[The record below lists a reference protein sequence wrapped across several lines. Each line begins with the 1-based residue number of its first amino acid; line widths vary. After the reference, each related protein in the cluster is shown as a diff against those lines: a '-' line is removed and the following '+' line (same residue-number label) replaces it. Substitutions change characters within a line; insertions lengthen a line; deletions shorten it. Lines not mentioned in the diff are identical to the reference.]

1 VSVRSGFVR
10 NALRTALI
18 ATAVVA
24 ALIVVLCIA
33 VDAVVAHTLR
43 ASAEKRLSAE
53 LQQLVPGSGGRGLDE
68 PDLDD
73 PLLVWRLNDAG
84 NVVQSTPGAPALPA
98 RAKAA
103 AAPAEMSLAG
113 SEVLVAGTSFQGG
126 RLVGAIS
133 LTAESTSFTT
143 LLVTE
148 AVIGPILLVLV
159 FGGAFVVGRHAAGP
173 VERVRRRQLEF
184 TADASHELRTP
195 LAVIE
200 AETSLA
206 LAHLSA
212 GDAGAETIDRVAA
225 ETRRMRT
232 IVEDLLWLS
241 RFDSMPPDPVAEAVD
256 LATAVDV
263 GVGRFVTIA
272 DREGIQLDNLADVND
287 AALVDAPAE
296 YIDRLIGVLLDNA
309 CRYTPRGGRVS
320 VGVTR
325 ERQRVRLVVT
335 DTGPGFPKER
345 RDRLFDR
352 FHRGTSE
359 GDGAGLGLSI
369 ANAIVGATHARWE
382 IDDIPGGGTSVGVV
396 WHGSRTHLPDR
407 DDAQRG
413 TRARADG
420 SPGEVD
426 EIR

>member
-1 VSVRSGFVR
+1 VSASSGIAR
-10 NALRTALI
+10 NALRTALF

-24 ALIVVLCIA
+24 GLILVLCIA
-33 VDAVVAHTLR
+33 VDVVVAHTVR
-43 ASAEKRLSAE
+43 ASAERRLSAE
-53 LQQLVPGSGGRGLDE
+53 LHQLIPGSGDRALLE

-73 PLLVWRLNDAG
+73 PLLVWRLDDAG
-84 NVVQSTPGAPALPA
+84 NVVQSTPGAPALSE

-103 AAPAEMSLAG
+103 AAPAETWLAG
-113 SEVLVAGTSFQGG
+113 SDVLIAGASFQGG
-126 RLVGAIS
+126 RLIGAIS
-133 LTAESTSFTT
+133 LSAESTSFTT

-173 VERVRRRQLEF
+173 IERVRRRQLEF

-206 LAHLSA
+206 LAHLGS
-212 GDAGAETIDRVAA
+212 GDKGAETIDRVAA

-241 RFDSMPPDPVAEAVD
+241 RFDSMPPDPVAEPVD

-263 GVGRFVTIA
+263 GVGRFVAIA
-272 DREGIQLDNLADVND
+272 DRQGIRLDNLADPTD
-287 AALVDAPAE
+287 PALVDAPAE
-296 YIDRLIGVLLDNA
+296 YIDRLVGVLLDNA

-320 VGVTR
+320 VGVAHD
-325 ERQRVRLVVT
+325 RQRVRLLVM

-345 RDRLFDR
+345 RDRIFDR
-352 FHRGTSE
+352 FHRGTNE
-359 GDGAGLGLSI
+359 GDGAGLGLAI

-382 IDDIPGGGTSVGVV
+382 IEDVPGGGTSVGVV
-396 WHGSRTHLPDR
+396 WHGSRTRVTDR

-413 TRARADG
+413 TRARGDG
-420 SPGEVD
+420 SPSEV
-426 EIR
+426 E